1 MEKEEEK
8 RTNKNHGKCPPSDF
22 LVPRLRF
29 DCPFPSSLFQ
39 HVSVERCKIHRLR
52 LKVLRLERHDLR
64 PAPQTSRLQSMVS
77 QRQAGAQGTSAAP
90 RAGGARRAR
99 LPAVRAGLQSQD
111 PAAAAAAAKSRQSCP
126 TLCDPKDMILSSGPI
141 TSWQI
146 DGETMETMT
155 DFIFLGSKITADS
168 DCMTP

>member
-1 MEKEEEK
+1 ME
-8 RTNKNHGKCPPSDF
+8 NVHPLIF

-77 QRQAGAQGTSAAP
+77 QRQAGAQGTLMDVMWCTEWE
-90 RAGGARRAR
+90 GNLEENGYMYMY
-99 LPAVRAGLQSQD
+99 G
-111 PAAAAAAAKSRQSCP
+111 
-126 TLCDPKDMILSSGPI
+126 
-141 TSWQI
+141 
-146 DGETMETMT
+146 
-155 DFIFLGSKITADS
+155 
-168 DCMTP
+168 